1 MRREYN
7 DSMIDLFFIEIKT
20 SGQNDIV
27 DITGEIKERIRA
39 SRISD
44 GSVLLFVFGST
55 AALTTIEYEPGLI
68 QDFPELMEKLVPEN
82 DAYSHD
88 ETWHDGNGHSHLRAT
103 LIGPS
108 LTIPIAD
115 RKPLLGTWQQVVFL
129 EFDNRPRERR
139 IVMQVTGEGN
149 PDD

>member
-1 MRREYN
+1 
-7 DSMIDLFFIEIKT
+7 MIDLFFIEIKT
-20 SGQNDIV
+20 RGRNDVV
-27 DITGEIKERIRA
+27 DITGEIQKKIRV
-39 SRISD
+39 SRIAN
-44 GSVLLFVFGST
+44 GSVLLFVSGST
-55 AALTTIEYEPGLI
+55 AALTTLEYEPGLI
-68 QDFPELMEKLVPEN
+68 QDLPELMEKLIPEK

-115 RKPLLGTWQQVVFL
+115 RKPLLGTWQQVVLL

-139 IVMQVTGEGN
+139 IVVQVTGEGN
-149 PDD
+149 PD